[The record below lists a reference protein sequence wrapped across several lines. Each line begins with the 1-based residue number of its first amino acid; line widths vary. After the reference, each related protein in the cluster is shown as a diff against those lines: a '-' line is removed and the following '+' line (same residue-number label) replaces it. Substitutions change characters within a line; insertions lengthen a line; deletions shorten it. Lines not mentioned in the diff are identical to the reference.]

1 MLIICDSSPLIAL
14 AKCDKLDIL
23 DSLFEEVSIP
33 VQVYR
38 EFSVSGKP
46 ESAKIIT
53 WAQGKI
59 DEPGDA
65 VLLKANTLSLDPG
78 ETAAIALYW
87 EKSAD
92 FLLIDERKGR
102 RIAAQNGIRIIGI
115 VGIFVAAKNKGLI
128 NSVKP
133 FLDLLL
139 HSSYYISDSLYRIG
153 LKSAKE

>member
-14 AKCDKLDIL
+14 AKCGKLSFL
-23 DSLFEEVSIP
+23 GSLFEEVLIP
-33 VQVYR
+33 EQVYR

-46 ESAKIIT
+46 EAAVIAA

-59 DEPGDA
+59 DKPGEA
-65 VLLKANTLSLDPG
+65 HLAKANALSLDPG

-102 RIAAQNGIRIIGI
+102 IIAAQNGIKIIGI
-115 VGIFVAAKNKGLI
+115 AGILLAAKNKGLI
-128 NSVKP
+128 EAVKP

-139 HSSYYISDSLYRIG
+139 NSSYYISNTLYQTA

>member
-23 DSLFEEVSIP
+23 DRLFEEVSIP
-33 VQVYR
+33 VQVYH

-46 ESAKIIT
+46 ESTKMIT

-59 DEPGDA
+59 DEPGEA
-65 VLLKANTLSLDPG
+65 ALLRANTLSLDPG

-102 RIAAQNGIRIIGI
+102 RIASQNGIKIIGI
-115 VGIFVAAKNKGLI
+115 AGILVAAKNKGLI
-128 NSVKP
+128 GEVKP

-139 HSSYYISDSLYRIG
+139 HSSYYISDSLYRIT
-153 LKSAKE
+153 LKAAKE

>member
-1 MLIICDSSPLIAL
+1 MLIVCDSSPLIAL

-23 DSLFEEVSIP
+23 DSLFEEVVIP
-33 VQVYR
+33 VQVCH

-59 DEPGDA
+59 NEPGDA

-78 ETAAIALYW
+78 EIAAIALYW

-102 RIAAQNGIRIIGI
+102 KIAAQNGIRIIGI
-115 VGIFVAAKNKGLI
+115 VGILVAAKNKGLI

-139 HSSYYISDSLYRIG
+139 HSSYYISDSLYRTG

>member
-14 AKCDKLDIL
+14 AKCGKLNIL
-23 DSLFEEVSIP
+23 DSLFDAVLIP
-33 VQVYR
+33 EQVFH

-46 ESAKIIT
+46 EAAAIAA
-53 WAQGKI
+53 WARGKV
-59 DEPGDA
+59 DKPGETY
-65 VLLKANTLSLDPG
+65 LLKANDLSLGPG

-102 RIAAQNGIRIIGI
+102 KVASQNGIQIIGI
-115 VGIFVAAKNKGLI
+115 AGILLAAKNKGLI
-128 NSVKP
+128 SAVKP

-139 HSSYYISDSLYRIG
+139 HSSYYISDSLYRIA

>member
-1 MLIICDSSPLIAL
+1 MLITCDSSPLIAL
-14 AKCDKLDIL
+14 AKCDKLYIL
-23 DSLFEEVSIP
+23 DSLFDKVIIP
-33 VQVYR
+33 KQVYH

-46 ESAKIIT
+46 QAVVIAE
-53 WAQGKI
+53 WAVGKI
-59 DEPGDA
+59 DEPGEA
-65 VLLKANTLSLDPG
+65 NLLRANALSLGPG

-102 RIAAQNGIRIIGI
+102 RIAAQNGIKIIGI
-115 VGIFVAAKNKGLI
+115 AGILLAAKNKGLI
-128 NSVKP
+128 DQVKP

-139 HSSYYISDSLYRIG
+139 NSSYYISNTLYQIA